1 MSGNNWK
8 FGEVLE
14 VVKKNNRP
22 TQAVKTESVIKKT
35 SVKSEMAV
43 TEGGFFSKYKISRE
57 LVESGEYFAEV
68 KEFNETKDY
77 VRLSPYEYVSGNK
90 IYYEDVFLNLGSTNS
105 PSSPAGQFLILF
117 SGARHFNDI
126 KDRCIGVEIKLNE
139 GKEQKVFKNVVRVF
153 QSTEDDLVFDDEH
166 MKHNSEALKDRI
178 IKKVLVDPDDEDD
191 EDDYLDEDD
200 EDDDYI
206 DDDEEE

>member
-1 MSGNNWK
+1 MPIVRKGNKMKQEVKPESAVQRTCSGP
-8 FGEVLE
+8 EV
-14 VVKKNNRP
+14 
-22 TQAVKTESVIKKT
+22 
-35 SVKSEMAV
+35 AV
-43 TEGGFFSKYKISRE
+43 TEGGFFNKYKISRE
-57 LVESGEYFAEV
+57 LVSSGEYFAEV

-200 EDDDYI
+200 EDDYLDEDDEDDDYI